1 VGSKAPGAV
10 VIGGDYQ
17 GLGIARSLGRL
28 GVAVC
33 VIDDERSIARH
44 SRYVTRSLRVP
55 DLSDEAVLVR
65 TLLEAGRRFELDG
78 WVLYPTRDE
87 TVATISRHRDELAA
101 SFRVPTPGWE
111 TIRWAS
117 DKRNTYE
124 LAARLG
130 IPVPGTHW
138 PADEAELLELEIE
151 VPAVVKPAV
160 KEPFVRATGDK
171 AWRADTRTDLLEL
184 FRRASAIVPPG
195 QTMVQELIPGGGSQQ
210 YAYCAFFKDGDPVG
224 SIQAR
229 RRRQH
234 PWEFGRASTFVETV
248 DVPEIRDHSLRFLR
262 ELDYYGLVELEYK
275 LDARDGA
282 FKLLDVNAR
291 TWGYHTLGAA
301 AGVDFSAMLYHD
313 QIGERIEPRRGRPG
327 VKWLRLVTDVPT
339 AIADVSARRISA
351 RSYVGSLLGVD
362 VEAVWDRRD
371 LRPWVAEL
379 ALIPYLIAKR
389 GF

>member
-1 VGSKAPGAV
+1 V

-17 GLGIARSLGRL
+17 GLGIARSLGRQ
-28 GVAVC
+28 GVRVC

-44 SRYVTRSLRVP
+44 SRYVERSIRVP
-55 DLSDEAVLVR
+55 DLSDEAQLVR
-65 TLLEAGRRFELDG
+65 TLLEAGRRFELEG

-87 TVATISRHRDELAA
+87 TVAAISLHRDELAA
-101 SFRVPTPGWE
+101 CFRVPTPGWE

-124 LAARLG
+124 LATRLG
-130 IPVPGTHW
+130 IPVPRTHW
-138 PADEAELLELEIE
+138 PADEAELLALEIE

-160 KEPFVRATGDK
+160 KQPFVRETGDK
-171 AWRADTRTDLLEL
+171 AWRADTTAELLEL
-184 FRRASAIVPPG
+184 FRRASAIVPAG
-195 QTMVQELIPGGGSQQ
+195 QTMVQELIPGGGSHQ
-210 YAYCAFFKDGDPVG
+210 YAYCAFFKDGEAVG

-248 DVPEIRDHSLRFLR
+248 DLPAIQEYSLRFLR
-262 ELDYYGLVELEYK
+262 EIGYYGLVELEYK
-275 LDARDGA
+275 HDARAGS

-301 AGVDFSAMLYHD
+301 AGVDFSAMLYRD
-313 QIGERIEPRRGRPG
+313 QIGERVEQRRGRPG
-327 VKWLRLVTDVPT
+327 VTWLRVMTDVPT
-339 AIADVSARRISA
+339 AIADLSARRISA
-351 RSYVGSLLGVD
+351 RAYVGSLLGID

-371 LRPWVAEL
+371 PRPWLAEL
-379 ALIPYLIAKR
+379 GLLPYLIAKR